1 MDQNDQF
8 DRFDQTDFS
17 RFESSSDTERSV
29 RRDRNERPRS
39 GSSRSSSVRPVRSG
53 IRMGKGRPVR
63 KPIRI
68 NYRLVLCIAVLVLFV
83 LTVIFGVLSNVRG
96 KKISDLNTQIE
107 TLNKDKDNLSAQVGT
122 LTQENQTLQTSI
134 TATLPAPKAAET
146 NSIADLIP
154 QLSDGIYV
162 VQSTGSQ
169 LRYLSVPEG
178 YLQNKLGEYRDDAS
192 GYSATDGSAPVCTY
206 YVLFTDRVIG
216 LAEGNTG
223 FVSTDRTAAGNAT
236 TTPAGFYDFV
246 ASFFNNSGSSSATTA
261 SNTSTDSSSDSGSD
275 SSADAGTND

>member
-17 RFESSSDTERSV
+17 RFESSADTERAS
-29 RRDRNERPRS
+29 RRDRTERPHS
-39 GSSRSSSVRPVRSG
+39 GGSRSAPVRPVRSG

-63 KPIRI
+63 KPIRV
-68 NYRLVLCIAVLVLFV
+68 NYRLVLCIAVLVFFV
-83 LTVIFGVLSNVRG
+83 LTVIFGTLSHVRG

-107 TLNKDKDNLSAQVGT
+107 TLSKDKDNLSAQVGT
-122 LTQENQTLQTSI
+122 LTQENQTLQTGI

-154 QLSDGIYV
+154 QLADGIYV

-246 ASFFNNSGSSSATTA
+246 ASFFNNSSTSTA
-261 SNTSTDSSSDSGSD
+261 ASGTSTDSSSD
-275 SSADAGTND
+275 SSADAGTNN